1 MFEQL
6 FEGPEALARQH
17 TGPLVEERRAYL
29 THLAGQGT
37 ARSTLRSIAR
47 YLVAAVESLRL
58 AQRPGELITT
68 AEVRE
73 RAALWAGLLRP
84 SPAAQPRF
92 VRYATAWLRYM
103 GRLQQPSRPVTPY
116 DAWITA
122 FSDHL
127 RHDAGLSEQ
136 TVRSH
141 CRYSLDLLQRLAV
154 APAEF
159 PHITASRVEAAL
171 VQKFTEAGYA
181 RSTMRHFGEALRA
194 FFRYA
199 QARQWCP
206 EGLAEGI
213 FLPRIY
219 QLERLPTGPSWQV
232 VQDLL
237 AGASGD
243 SPSDIRARALLLLL
257 ATYGLRA
264 GEVVRLCL
272 EDFDW
277 VNETLTVARPKIGR
291 SQAYPLCRTVGRAVL
306 RYLREVR
313 PRTPHRQL
321 FLFSRAPYAPLTSD
335 ALSALVCRR
344 FLALGAELPYRG
356 PHALRHACAAHLL
369 ECGLSLREIGDH
381 LGHQHPDST
390 RVYAKVDVAQLRRV
404 ADMDLGDL
412 L

>member
-1 MFEQL
+1 VFEQL
-6 FEGPEALARQH
+6 FDRPKALARQRA
-17 TGPLVEERRAYL
+17 GPLCAQRRAYL
-29 THLAGQGT
+29 AHLTNQGT
-37 ARSTLRSIAR
+37 ARSTLRCVAYYLIAI
-47 YLVAAVESLRL
+47 AESLRL
-58 AQRPGELITT
+58 AHRPGERITI
-68 AEVRE
+68 AEIRE
-73 RAALWAGLLRP
+73 RAALWAGALRT
-84 SPAAQPRF
+84 SPAARPRF
-92 VRYATAWLRYM
+92 VRFATAWLRFM
-103 GRLQQPSRPVTPY
+103 GRLQQPFRPVTLF
-116 DAWITA
+116 DTWITA

-127 RHDAGLSEQ
+127 RHDAGVSEQ
-136 TVRSH
+136 TVRNH
-141 CRYSLDLLQRLAV
+141 CRYALDFLQRLAV

-159 PHITASRVEAAL
+159 PQVTVPRVEAAL
-171 VQKFTEAGYA
+171 VQKFTKAGYA
-181 RSTMRHFGEALRA
+181 RSTMRHYGEALRT

-199 QARQWCP
+199 QARQWCR
-206 EGLAEGI
+206 EGLTDGI
-213 FLPRIY
+213 LLPRIY
-219 QLERLPTGPSWQV
+219 QQERLPSGPSWQV

-277 VNETLTVARPKIGR
+277 VNETLTVTRPKTGR

-313 PRTPHRQL
+313 PRTPHRQV
-321 FLFSRAPYAPLTSD
+321 FLFSRAPYAPLTRG
-335 ALSALVCRR
+335 ALSALVSRR
-344 FLALGAELPYRG
+344 FLALGAELPCRG

-369 ECGLSLREIGDH
+369 ECGMSLREIGDH

-404 ADMDLGDL
+404 ADIDLGDL

>member
-1 MFEQL
+1 VFEQL
-6 FEGPEALARQH
+6 FDRPKALARQRA
-17 TGPLVEERRAYL
+17 GPLVEQRRDYL
-29 THLAGQGT
+29 THLASQGT

-47 YLVAAVESLRL
+47 YLVAVAESLRL
-58 AQRPGELITT
+58 AQRPAGLITT
-68 AEVRE
+68 AEIRE
-73 RAALWAGLLRP
+73 RAALWAGDLRT
-84 SPAAQPRF
+84 SPAARPRF
-92 VRYATAWLRYM
+92 IRFATAWLRFM
-103 GRLQQPSRPVTPY
+103 GRLQLPSRPATPF
-116 DAWITA
+116 DAWIAA

-127 RHDAGLSEQ
+127 QRDAGVSGH
-136 TVRSH
+136 TVRNH
-141 CRYSLDLLQRLAV
+141 CRYALDFLRRMAV
-154 APAEF
+154 APADF
-159 PHITASRVEAAL
+159 SQVTVPQVEASL

-181 RSTMRHFGEALRA
+181 RSTMRHYGEALRT

-199 QARQWCP
+199 QVRRWCP

-213 FLPRIY
+213 LLPRIY
-219 QLERLPTGPSWQV
+219 QQERLPGGPSWPV

-243 SPSDIRARALLLLL
+243 GPSDIRARALLLLL

-277 VNETLTVARPKIGR
+277 GNETLTVARPKTGR
-291 SQAYPLCRTVGRAVL
+291 SQVYPLCRTVGWAVL

-313 PRTPHRQL
+313 PRTPHRRV
-321 FLFSRAPYAPLTSD
+321 FLFSRAPYAPLSSG
-335 ALSALVCRR
+335 ALTALVRRR
-344 FLALGAELPYRG
+344 FLALGAELPCRG

-369 ECGLSLREIGDH
+369 ERGMSLREIGDH

-404 ADMDLGDL
+404 ADIDLGDL